1 MTKSDDIIKIL
12 SVSLMPKSKKYLV
25 STNDVDND
33 EIKVDEDT
41 IIKYGIFKG
50 KEFSE
55 KDFKKILKEIEI
67 QKLFNK
73 CLNYLSYQ
81 TRSKHEIY
89 AYLDKQNKDKKYS
102 QSDFI
107 SIVIKLTNLG
117 YVDDNKYTKEIISY
131 YRTKKGK
138 DYIYNFLKD
147 KQISTDVIEQEL
159 ENYDDEEEIAYQ
171 IIDKIQ
177 AQYRKYPL
185 NKQRVMIRQKL
196 LRDGFSNASIN
207 YAMDRITLID
217 ESDNSLE
224 RDIIKLKKKYE
235 GKDLSEYERK
245 KKIISSLLNKGYNY
259 SKISEK
265 LNAKFDDYE

>member
-12 SVSLMPKSKKYLV
+12 SVSLMPRSKKYLV

-89 AYLDKQNKDKKYS
+89 AYLDKHNKDKKYS

-117 YVDDNKYTKEIISY
+117 YVDDNKYTKEIIAY

-147 KQISTDVIEQEL
+147 KQISTDTIEQEL

-185 NKQRVMIRQKL
+185 NKQRIMIRQKL